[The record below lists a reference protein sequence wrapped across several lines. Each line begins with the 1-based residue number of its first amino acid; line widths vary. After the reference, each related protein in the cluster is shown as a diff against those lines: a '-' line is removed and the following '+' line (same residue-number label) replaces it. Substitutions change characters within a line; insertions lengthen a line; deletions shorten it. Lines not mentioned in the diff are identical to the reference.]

1 MLSLSVETLLQIL
14 RWPGVV
20 EPSYELLTPL
30 VAILDLLAVSV
41 CAVTGVLVARS
52 KQMDLVGLTVIAVVS
67 SIGGGTI
74 RDTLLGKLP
83 VFWVSQPLSLVAA
96 LLAGWMAFM
105 VSKRVPMSPRWFVYP
120 DALGLA
126 LFTIVGAEK
135 SLTAGH
141 GWLVSA
147 LMGVITGVFGG
158 VLRDI
163 ICREIPSVFKQTELY
178 ATASLVGAL
187 AFIAARGAGVPAIW
201 AVASGTAFVVVLRLV
216 AVRWNVRLPGLQ

>member
-1 MLSLSVETLLQIL
+1 METLLQIL

-30 VAILDLLAVSV
+30 VAMLDLLAVSV

-52 KQMDLVGLTVIAVVS
+52 KQMDLVGITVIAVVS
-67 SIGGGTI
+67 AIGGGTI

-83 VFWVSQPLSLVAA
+83 VFWVAQPLSLLAA
-96 LLAGWMAFM
+96 MLAGWLAFV
-105 VSKRVPMSPRWFVYP
+105 VSKRGGISPRFFIYP

-126 LFTIVGAEK
+126 LFTVVGAEK
-135 SLTAGH
+135 SLIAGH
-141 GWLVSA
+141 GWLVSS

-163 ICREIPSVFKQTELY
+163 ICREIPSVFRQTELY

-187 AFIAARGAGVPAIW
+187 AFILARGVGAAAMW
-201 AVASGTAFVVVLRLV
+201 AVACGILCVVTIRLL
-216 AVRWNVRLPGLQ
+216 ALRWNWRLPGLQ